1 MAKQNSIVTQ
11 LILKDTDFVKR
22 LGLSRKEVLTFQRQ
36 INNLSGSV
44 TTFARGGLGAIAGRL
59 GPFAALTGGAYGLGV
74 ALKAAVE
81 GSMELEQSLANLSSL
96 TGITGKDLDSLKA
109 SAIALSDG
117 TSMSADDIV
126 NAMTKVGSA
135 MPELLKYKEGLIA
148 VTAAAKTLAA
158 ASGMDME
165 SAINSLTGMMNQF
178 GAGAAEASTYVNV
191 LAAASQAGAADVTY
205 LSSVVEKSAG
215 AARSAGVDFTELVAA
230 TEAIAPKF
238 SKAEEAGTQMR
249 NVLTRLEVR
258 TTDCKI
264 SQLGLNKALENFAKK
279 SDQEKIKLVG
289 EESLRMASALAE
301 ARDEVDGY
309 KSAITGTNVAEEQAA
324 TRANTLTHACGELST
339 AWDNFTLSINNSNGV
354 LASFIRGLAD
364 GINTL
369 REWIETYDQYVA
381 RREGEGAQ
389 KAIKDFGAAYNQEIL
404 DSADYSKKGREAS
417 MKLFLADQRSKAK
430 NAIEIYEKE
439 LEKARRRGDNASV
452 AKFLLGKGDFEADA
466 YIAVRG
472 VVGNIKA
479 AGERDRGNAT
489 YAALSQQLAYWKSYL
504 EAVENQAAA
513 VQKAKNAMET
523 GAGKGTKRKTGT
535 GKGTKKKPTD
545 PLKASRADFAA
556 MGVDVN
562 AVTAGI
568 AVMERMRKKVG
579 ELDTAIAASA
589 GAPEL
594 QKKLIAVRDAYK
606 ATLDAMRE
614 PLTVAG
620 IDLTAADEASKKLQK
635 LESDI
640 KSLESAAAFATGE
653 EREGIISALT
663 RLREEK
669 RGLEGTA
676 YVELG
681 GVDVSRYAKAADEAA
696 RLARELAQ
704 AEGYLSASPQDT
716 GLLAL
721 VTRLREE
728 SERLN
733 RVFVDGMDVTAYERQ
748 SRDAEKLLSDLG
760 RIEQLMRANP
770 GDAGLRE
777 KYEELRGKADRLPVT
792 EQINN
797 DQLRRMQRMYEL
809 KRIIARLDN
818 QAGEG
823 DEAAQKIAEARR
835 QMYSQELSGLQLSS
849 TLDQVSVVN
858 TAVSSL
864 GDLFSAFGLDELGD
878 EINKVTGVL
887 STLIGVI
894 VSVNSVLAL
903 IETRKALET
912 AKTVASFLPFF
923 SAGGVVGGSSWTGD
937 ELLARV
943 NSGELILNKDQQANL
958 IKGLDGMAGG
968 TAAVSLGGKTVVHG
982 ESIYISLSNYMRRTG
997 KRL

>member
-11 LILKDTDFVKR
+11 LILKDTDFVKK

-74 ALKAAVE
+74 AMKEAGE

-96 TGITGKDLDSLKA
+96 TGIAGKDLDSLKA

-215 AARSAGVDFTELVAA
+215 SARSAGVDFTELVAA

-289 EESLRMASALAE
+289 EESLRMANALAE

-324 TRANTLTHACGELST
+324 TRANTLAHACGELST

-389 KAIKDFGAAYNQEIL
+389 KAIKDFGAAYNQEVL

-417 MKLFLADQRSKAK
+417 MKLFLAGQRSKAK

-439 LEKARRRGDNASV
+439 LEKELNQPTHGLKGDNPFARVRSMIGVYYEVEKYRQGFSDELASGV
-452 AKFLLGKGDFEADA
+452 KKYTANGAD
-466 YIAVRG
+466 
-472 VVGNIKA
+472 
-479 AGERDRGNAT
+479 T
-489 YAALSQQLAYWKSYL
+489 AALRQQLAYWKSYL
-504 EAVENQAAA
+504 DAVENQAAA

-523 GAGKGTKRKTGT
+523 EPKTGT
-535 GKGTKKKPTD
+535 GKGTKRKPTD
-545 PLKASRADFAA
+545 PLEASRADLAA

-589 GAPEL
+589 GTPEL

-620 IDLTAADEASKKLQK
+620 IDLTVADEASKKLQK

-653 EREGIISALT
+653 EREGIISALA

-669 RGLEGTA
+669 KGLEGTT
-676 YVELG
+676 YIELG

-704 AEGYLSASPQDT
+704 AEGYLSASPQDA

-721 VTRLREE
+721 VRRLREE

-748 SRDAEKLLSDLG
+748 SRDAGKLLSDLG

-809 KRIIARLDN
+809 KRLIARLDN

-968 TAAVSLGGKTVVHG
+968 TAAVSIGGKTVVHG

>member
-11 LILKDTDFVKR
+11 LILKDTDFVKK

-264 SQLGLNKALENFAKK
+264 SQLGLNKALENFARK

-289 EESLRMASALAE
+289 EESLRMANALAE

-324 TRANTLTHACGELST
+324 TRANTLAHACGELST

-389 KAIKDFGAAYNQEIL
+389 KAIKDFGAAYNQEVL

-430 NAIEIYEKE
+430 NAIEIYKKE
-439 LEKARRRGDNASV
+439 LRAVEGQKSNIFDTKSPFKTGASI
-452 AKFLLGKGDFEADA
+452 AMYALTNNIGSLEGGKKNSLLGD
-466 YIAVRG
+466 Y
-472 VVGNIKA
+472 KA
-479 AGERDRGNAT
+479 S
-489 YAALSQQLAYWKSYL
+489 LSQQLAYWKSYL
-504 EAVENQAAA
+504 DAVENQAAA

-523 GAGKGTKRKTGT
+523 EPKTGTEKGTKRK
-535 GKGTKKKPTD
+535 PTD
-545 PLKASRADFAA
+545 PLEASRADLAA

-653 EREGIISALT
+653 EREGIISALA

-669 RGLEGTA
+669 KGLEGIT
-676 YVELG
+676 YIELG

-704 AEGYLSASPQDT
+704 AEGYLSASPQDA

-721 VTRLREE
+721 VRRLREE

-748 SRDAEKLLSDLG
+748 SRDAGKLLSDLG